1 MQEIVKVTSGK
12 DLLKSYANTKPAR
25 PVFGNFIFENELSI
39 LFGDSNAGKSILA
52 NDIAFFVAG
61 GGHKWEDMKSPKI
74 PSLYIDM
81 ELTGEQ
87 FARRY
92 ATAIDYIP
100 DGYSRAEVTANT
112 TEDKWAFVRNKI
124 ISMQALKKG
133 APKFIVIDNITN
145 GFGSIYSAKKMS
157 KFVMDMKT
165 LKERYGL
172 TILLIAHCPKRNKRK
187 PLDQDSLGGSKMLLN
202 FVDSAFAIGTSLQD
216 ESVRYLKQVK
226 CRECEK
232 DKQVKTV
239 QIKAQPYLSMW
250 YVCDTDEE
258 SHTDPKSMEKTYY
271 AFTPEEE
278 IELVKWLTRLHN
290 GEDIPYLTISILT
303 HIPFEAVFSY
313 DVNYFTGTSD

>member
-1 MQEIVKVTSGK
+1 
-12 DLLKSYANTKPAR
+12 
-25 PVFGNFIFENELSI
+25 
-39 LFGDSNAGKSILA
+39 
-52 NDIAFFVAG
+52 
-61 GGHKWEDMKSPKI
+61 
-74 PSLYIDM
+74 M

-92 ATAIDYIP
+92 ATAIDHIP

-112 TEDKWAFVRNKI
+112 TEDKWSFVRNKI

-187 PLDQDSLGGSKMLLN
+187 PIDQDSLGGSKMLLN

-226 CRECEK
+226 CRECK
-232 DKQVKTV
+232 KNKLVTTV

-258 SHTDPKSMEKTYY
+258 NHTDPKSAEQRYY

-278 IELVKWLTRLHN
+278 IELVDWLTRIDN
-290 GEDIPYLTISILT
+290 GEDIPFMTVSVFT
-303 HIPFEAVFSY
+303 HIPIDVIVSY
-313 DVNYFTGTSD
+313 FAEHFPNNK